1 MLCFSNKK
9 FCVSEISTGVYESAS
24 NKILSDVSEPVYDC
38 FVAKPAVV
46 KSVTFD
52 SEPADL
58 VFNISKPTPSDTACI
73 SLPAQSKT
81 ISVYCDPEL
90 TPETVLI
97 AEPGPI
103 LSLHP
108 GLFQGPTC
116 PPSHSSFLLIS
127 QVIG

>member
-1 MLCFSNKK
+1 MFCFSNKK
-9 FCVSEISTGVYESAS
+9 FCVSQTSTGVCESAS
-24 NKILSDVSEPVYDC
+24 NKILSDVCEPVYDC
-38 FVAKPAVV
+38 FVAKPAVI
-46 KSVTFD
+46 KSGTFD

-58 VFNISKPTPSDTACI
+58 VFHISKQTPSDTACI

-81 ISVYCDPEL
+81 IYTVYCDPEL
-90 TPETVLI
+90 TPVLV

-108 GLFQGPTC
+108 GLFRGPTC

-127 QVIG
+127 PVIG